1 MKNELTVKIFN
12 KEYRLISDES
22 QEYTDKLAK
31 ELNRR
36 MSQLLNSKTMMSH
49 QDAAALIALET
60 YDELFKARES
70 VENIRSQI
78 KSYADEAGEQKTKAD
93 EAAAQVEALKEKV
106 AQLEKEVKL
115 RTKLSSDKDKS
126 SANDIISQDIQKAL
140 NGTNVPFNAMS
151 NKNRNFK

>member
-31 ELNRR
+31 ELNHR
-36 MSQLLNSKTMMSH
+36 MSQLMNSKTMMSH

-60 YDELFKARES
+60 YDELVKARES
-70 VENIRSQI
+70 IENIRSQI
-78 KSYADEAGEQKTKAD
+78 KDYADDAVKQKARAD
-93 EAAAQVEALKEKV
+93 EAASQTEALRERI

-115 RTKLSSDKDKS
+115 RTKLSSDKDKT

-140 NGTNVPFNAMS
+140 GGSNVPFNAMS
-151 NKNRNFK
+151 NRNRNL

>member
-1 MKNELTVKIFN
+1 
-12 KEYRLISDES
+12 
-22 QEYTDKLAK
+22 
-31 ELNRR
+31 
-36 MSQLLNSKTMMSH
+36 MSH